1 MATTSRSAVKK
12 PFSKERFQCPSR
24 KVRYRDKRELTTFLH
39 RLENKRR
46 CELLGEGVSVRNE
59 VRGYACP
66 DCRGFHLT
74 SQPGLP
80 QYDRK
85 AI

>member
-12 PFSKERFQCPSR
+12 PFSKQRFQCPSR
-24 KVRYRDKRELTTFLH
+24 KVRYRDKRELTSFLH

-46 CELLGEGVSVRNE
+46 YELLGEGVSARNE
-59 VRGYACP
+59 IRGYACP
-66 DCRGFHLT
+66 NCRGFHAT
-74 SQPGLP
+74 SQPGPLN
-80 QYDRK
+80 YKRT

>member
-12 PFSKERFQCPSR
+12 PFSKQRFQCPSR
-24 KVRYRDKRELTTFLH
+24 KVRYRDKRELTSFLH

-46 CELLGEGVSVRNE
+46 YELLGEGVSARNE
-59 VRGYACP
+59 VRGYACS

-74 SQPGLP
+74 SQPATT
-80 QYDRK
+80 QHDRE
-85 AI
+85 AV